1 MTTSL
6 EITTFLLADFSYLF
20 IRAFFR
26 LFDEYQS
33 CCKFRNLGLHQILGY
48 LDMCSYI
55 YSQNTTMIPVEK
67 QHSTERRKVNF

>member
-6 EITTFLLADFSYLF
+6 EIMTFLLAEFLSLHLC
-20 IRAFFR
+20 IFR

-33 CCKFRNLGLHQILGY
+33 CCKFCNLGAHQILAY
-48 LDMCSYI
+48 LDLCSYI

-67 QHSTERRKVNF
+67 QHNTERQKVNF